1 MILKN
6 SLLLLLLISFSF
18 IVKAQVAK
26 QSKEAIIKF
35 INAALRKVV
44 GTGDD
49 ESNIVTSTV
58 TETGNIVSDELSD
71 DGLTSR
77 RKEYRY
83 ISWKNLN
90 AVKPHPEKFSM
101 KGSIRLVL
109 SFNSSCDFKF
119 FARSKL
125 LKNEPVD
132 AFALII
138 PAQKFESVKKA
149 FERLSEIAKE
159 ENK

>member
-1 MILKN
+1 MILKKH
-6 SLLLLLLISFSF
+6 LLLLFLISFSL

-26 QSKEAIIKF
+26 QSKEATLKF

-44 GTGDD
+44 GTSDD
-49 ESNIVTSTV
+49 EGKIITSTV
-58 TETGNIVSDELSD
+58 SETGNIVSEELSD

-83 ISWKNLN
+83 ILWKNLN

-109 SFNSSCDFKF
+109 SFNS
-119 FARSKL
+119 
-125 LKNEPVD
+125 
-132 AFALII
+132 
-138 PAQKFESVKKA
+138 
-149 FERLSEIAKE
+149 
-159 ENK
+159 